1 MTPPTAVS
9 SAFRELQTVSIGN
22 PHRIR
27 LGMIGGGQGAF
38 IGGVHR
44 IAARLDNRYE
54 LVAGALSSNAEKALS
69 SGRDLGLANDRCY
82 ASFEEMAARESARED
97 GIEVVAIVTPNH
109 MHFGPARTFLEAGF
123 HVICDKPVTTTLDE
137 ARALAGIIERSGRLF
152 VLTHNYTGYP
162 MIRQMRDMVTAGAL
176 GKLRHVQVEYA
187 QDWLTEAAKST
198 GAKGAEWRTDPSR
211 SGAGGSIGDI
221 GTHAFNLAAFVT
233 GETPNRLL
241 ADLTSFVPGRK
252 LDDSANILLRYAS
265 GAKGMLWASQ
275 VAVGNE
281 NTLTLRVYGDKAG
294 IEWAHATINQM
305 SYTPYGEPTRIITR
319 NGAGS
324 GPSAARVSRV
334 PAGHPEGYL
343 GGFAT
348 IYREAAD
355 AIMAVRTGAKL
366 ASDVIY
372 PGIREGIAG
381 LAFIEAAVRSNAAS
395 SWETLNL

>member
-1 MTPPTAVS
+1 MSPTAVFS
-9 SAFRELQTVSIGN
+9 VSRDFHTVSKAN

-27 LGMIGGGQGAF
+27 LGMVGGGQGAF
-38 IGGVHR
+38 IGAVHR

-54 LVAGALSSNAEKALS
+54 LVAGALSSSREKS
-69 SGRDLGLANDRCY
+69 IDSGLELGLAVDRCY

-97 GIEVVAIVTPNH
+97 GVEVVAIVTPNH

-137 ARALAGIIERSGRLF
+137 AKMLLDIIEKSGRLF

-162 MIRQMRDMVTAGAL
+162 MIRQMREMVAAGAL

-187 QDWLTEAAKST
+187 QDWLTEAAETT
-198 GAKGAEWRTDPSR
+198 GVKGAEWRTDPAR

-233 GETPNRLL
+233 GETPERLL
-241 ADLTSFVPGRK
+241 ADLSSFVPSRK
-252 LDDSANILLRYAS
+252 VDDSANILFRYAS

-275 VAVGNE
+275 IAVGNE
-281 NTLTLRVYGDKAG
+281 NTLTLRIYGEKAG
-294 IEWAHATINQM
+294 LEWSHTTLNQI
-305 SYTPYGEPTRIITR
+305 SYTPYGEATRTITR
-319 NGAGS
+319 NGSGS
-324 GPSAARVSRV
+324 GPAAGRVSRV

-343 GGFAT
+343 EGFAT
-348 IYREAAD
+348 IYREAAE
-355 AIMAVRTGAKL
+355 AIIAARTGEKH
-366 ASDVIY
+366 ASDVNY

-395 SWETLNL
+395 SWETLSL

>member
-1 MTPPTAVS
+1 MSTS
-9 SAFRELQTVSIGN
+9 N

-54 LVAGALSSNAEKALS
+54 LVAGALSSNAEKALA
-69 SGRDLGLANDRCY
+69 SGRELGLADDRCY
-82 ASFEEMAARESARED
+82 ASFEEMAERERARDD

-109 MHFGPARTFLEAGF
+109 MHFGPARTFLNAGF

-137 ARALAGIIERSGRLF
+137 ARELSGIIEKSGQVF

-162 MIRQMRDMVTAGAL
+162 MIRQMREMVATGAI
-176 GKLRHVQVEYA
+176 GKLRHVQVEYV
-187 QDWLTEAAKST
+187 QDWLTEAAEST
-198 GAKGAEWRTDPSR
+198 GAKGSEWRTDPLR

-233 GETPNRLL
+233 GETPDRLL

-252 LDDSANILLRYAS
+252 LDDSANILMRYAS
-265 GAKGMLWASQ
+265 GAKGILWASQ

-281 NTLTLRVYGDKAG
+281 NTVTLRVYGDEAG
-294 IEWAHATINQM
+294 LEWSHATLNQM
-305 SYTPYGEPTRIITR
+305 SYTPYGKATRTITR
-319 NGAGS
+319 NGAG
-324 GPSAARVSRV
+324 GGAAAARVSRV

-343 GGFAT
+343 EGFAT

-355 AIMAVRTGAKL
+355 AIIAARTGEKP

-381 LAFIEAAVRSNAAS
+381 LAFIDAAVKSNAAS
-395 SWETLNL
+395 SWENLKL